1 MKEKRVTAFIIDYL
15 ISLAAIFISGITL
28 TFLDIFHVSKVA
40 GFGFYLLAFML
51 LLVSY
56 IYMLSRD
63 VICGGRSI
71 GKRIIGVTPIDCN
84 GSKPKFLRLLLHDI
98 TIMIWPIEAFML
110 LFKGETIGQK
120 ISKIDFC

>member
-15 ISLAAIFISGITL
+15 LTLVASATGSVAL
-28 TFLDIFHVSKVA
+28 TFLDIFRVNKFV
-40 GFGFYLLAFML
+40 GLGFYLLAFIP
-51 LLVSY
+51 LLVPY
-56 IYMLSRD
+56 IYILSRD
-63 VICGGRSI
+63 VVCGGRSI
-71 GKRIIGVTPIDCN
+71 GKRIIGITPIDYN

-120 ISKIDFC
+120 ISKIDFY